1 MRDFFINSLEKLI
14 VVIVAIMIIG
24 TIIAALVVMSTEGL
38 LLGIAVLIG
47 GAINSIIFGGM
58 MFLGFG
64 IYDGVQRTANALEN
78 K

>member
-1 MRDFFINSLEKLI
+1 MKDFFINTLEKLI

-24 TIIAALVVMSTEGL
+24 TIIAALAVMFTEGL
-38 LLGIAVLIG
+38 LLAIAVLIV

>member
-64 IYDGVQRTANALEN
+64 VYDGVQRTANALEN